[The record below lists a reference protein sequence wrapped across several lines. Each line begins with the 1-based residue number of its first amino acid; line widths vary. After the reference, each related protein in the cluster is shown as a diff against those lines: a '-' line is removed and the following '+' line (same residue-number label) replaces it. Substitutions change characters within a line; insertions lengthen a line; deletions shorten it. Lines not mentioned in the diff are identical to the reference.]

1 MMNSWPAKTT
11 IETVKT
17 IYYQTLVSSIIL
29 TFFLLLATTGE
40 ANNQKNSKCLRCH
53 GMETLAY
60 QDSTTGTLRN
70 LSIDSHTLAKSDHA
84 GLACLDCHSAGF
96 DAYPHFNEAR
106 DEQLECLS
114 CHKDNK
120 KFPRKMFEAVEKS
133 FTRSNHYQSAPQSL
147 TCFSCH
153 DPHTFSTLNSKSAT
167 GVKGQVSHDNGI
179 CLGCHDKSKAMDEVD
194 GAGTKELLKKHDWLP
209 EVSRHWQ
216 SVRCVECHTQGDSER
231 SHFILGG
238 EYAVKECVAC
248 HSRDSILTSKLYRY
262 RAEEERNKVGF
273 IHSVVMNDAY
283 IIGMTRNQWLDWG
296 SIALVMFTLVGV
308 GGHGLGRWIAKRKG
322 QKL

>member
-1 MMNSWPAKTT
+1 MNSWPAKIT
-11 IETVKT
+11 IETVKS
-17 IYYQTLVSSIIL
+17 IFFQTLISAIFF
-29 TFFLLLATTGE
+29 TFFLLLANAGE
-40 ANNQKNSKCLRCH
+40 ANSQQNGKCLRCH
-53 GMETLAY
+53 GMKTLGY
-60 QDSTTGTLRN
+60 QDTATGNLRN
-70 LSIDSHTLAKSDHA
+70 LSIDLHALAKSDHA

-96 DAYPHFNEAR
+96 AAYPHFSEAR
-106 DEQLECLS
+106 NEQLECLS
-114 CHKDNK
+114 CHKNSE
-120 KFPRKMFEAVEKS
+120 KFPRKMFEAVERS
-133 FTRSNHYQSAPQSL
+133 FTRSNHYQSAPQAL

-153 DPHTFSTLNSKSAT
+153 DPHTFSTLNGKSDA
-167 GVKGQVSHDNGI
+167 GVKSHVKRDNDI
-179 CLGCHDKSKAMDEVD
+179 CLGCHEKSKPLDNMSSG
-194 GAGTKELLKKHDWLP
+194 GAGDLLKKHVWLP
-209 EVSRHWQ
+209 GVNRHLQ

-262 RAEEERNKVGF
+262 RAHEERNKVGF

-296 SIALVMFTLVGV
+296 GIGLVILTLVGV
-308 GGHGLGRWIAKRKG
+308 GGHGLGRWIARRKG